1 MKTISVIFWIAAIY
15 GVLALLAG
23 LLGEAQFNVASP
35 PAVTHPEFYY
45 GFHGLALV
53 FQIVFVIIAC
63 DPLHYR
69 LLIPVAILE
78 KASFFI
84 PCLLL
89 WQADRLDSSSSI
101 FAGGMI
107 DGIFMLLFGYA
118 LFATKQPQ
126 QQ

>member
-1 MKTISVIFWIAAIY
+1 MKTISVIFWTAAIY

-35 PAVTHPEFYY
+35 PAITHPEFYY

-53 FQIVFVIIAC
+53 FQIVFVIIAR
-63 DPLHYR
+63 DPLRYR

-78 KASFFI
+78 KAAFFI

-89 WQADRLDSSSSI
+89 WHADRLDNSSSI
-101 FAGGMI
+101 FVGGMI

-118 LFATKQPQ
+118 WFTSKRHQ